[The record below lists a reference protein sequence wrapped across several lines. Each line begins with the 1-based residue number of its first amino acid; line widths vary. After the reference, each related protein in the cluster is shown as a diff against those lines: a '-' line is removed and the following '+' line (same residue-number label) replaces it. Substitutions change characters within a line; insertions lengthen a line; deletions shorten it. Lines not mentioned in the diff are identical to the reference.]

1 RILPPAISPVN
12 DNILFCFS
20 PAGNPR
26 GLPAASTGHVSSA
39 LRPPHRQLPAPAK
52 QVTLPPIRRYILR
65 ETLVPL
71 VPGFILFSLLIML
84 ERVRQLISLIA
95 EPGHCHP
102 VEGRSQPQNAEVLPQ
117 RRT

>member
-1 RILPPAISPVN
+1 VL
-12 DNILFCFS
+12 L
-20 PAGNPR
+20 
-26 GLPAASTGHVSSA
+26 A
-39 LRPPHRQLPAPAK
+39 LRVGMRTPIHYCTAPEAVRQRIFSGVAGRIPVSRPTDRQLPAPAK